1 MAALNYLEPQ
11 QLAEMLRGPDA
22 AHVLV
27 IDVRED
33 DFAGGH
39 IKGALNIGGAGK
51 WRRRHR
57 EIPEQHELRLSTL
70 CMHAVDAPVPVAMQ
84 ACTAFM
90 EGGLPL
96 AELGHVPTTHYNQ
109 RKNSLQKA
117 ENH

>member
-39 IKGALNIGGAGK
+39 IKGALNIGGAGN

-57 EIPEQHELRLSTL
+57 EMPEQRELRLRCA
-70 CMHAVDAPVPVAMQ
+70 CMPSMHR
-84 ACTAFM
+84 
-90 EGGLPL
+90 
-96 AELGHVPTTHYNQ
+96 Y
-109 RKNSLQKA
+109 R
-117 ENH
+117 

>member
-39 IKGALNIGGAGK
+39 I
-51 WRRRHR
+51 
-57 EIPEQHELRLSTL
+57 
-70 CMHAVDAPVPVAMQ
+70 
-84 ACTAFM
+84 
-90 EGGLPL
+90 
-96 AELGHVPTTHYNQ
+96 
-109 RKNSLQKA
+109 
-117 ENH
+117 